1 MRKPAGFLAWIL
13 SAAAAWSCCLPD
25 AFRAGAADFALAK
38 HTPAEI
44 RAYYQAHPW
53 KTGSWDDRIPYASAP
68 SYKSP
73 YALGKITDAA
83 QKEALNTLNFCRY
96 VAGLPADITAKSS
109 YVEMAQAASLVN
121 AANGTMSHFPAKPA
135 GMSDSLY
142 QKGKQGAGE
151 SNLGWNYST
160 IPNAVIDGYMCDS
173 DDYNIP
179 MVGHR
184 RWVLNP
190 SMLYSGFGAAGA
202 YTAMYAFDGSRKDRF
217 TGDYIAW
224 PAENMP
230 YELYGISDRYVFSVS
245 LTGGYDAPKKSA
257 VKIDMTSKKR
267 GKTYHID
274 SSSLTNKRYLSVNND
289 GYGIDKC
296 IIFYPGVQFPKD
308 DTVTVKISGI
318 TKSGKASPLTYT
330 VSFFSLYQADE
341 PAVTQISQKTEP
353 KKTETRTTESEKQ
366 QTTVTKQTTVT
377 QKTVP
382 VTTTT
387 AVTTEPVQTTASETV
402 LPTAEDP
409 GTAEWERDVTMHTPR
424 DKIKLTFL
432 PKSGEILNA
441 VLRYPVGKD
450 GGGNEIMRSVVMD
463 YGSGY
468 PLVSAPD
475 TLTVTIELNTVI
487 CGKLRLE
494 AEYTGEKPDA
504 EIEVIQAPPAEPGD
518 LNGSG
523 EIDIADVVYLVRLN
537 AEDKDIELTDEGLAA
552 ADVNRDGVT
561 DAVDVRLLLIYLAT
575 MVKNF

>member
-1 MRKPAGFLAWIL
+1 ML
-13 SAAAAWSCCLPD
+13 SAAAAWTCCLPD
-25 AFRAGAADFALAK
+25 AFRAGAADYALAK

-53 KTGSWDDRIPYASAP
+53 KTGSRTDRIPYASQP

-96 VAGLPADITAKSS
+96 VAGLPADITVKPG
-109 YVEMAQAASLVN
+109 YIEMAQAASLVN
-121 AANGTMSHFPAKPA
+121 AANDTMSHFPAKPA

-142 QKGKQGAGE
+142 QKGRQGAGE

-160 IPNAVIDGYMCDS
+160 IPNAVIDGYLCDS
-173 DDYNIP
+173 DDFNIP

-190 SMLYSGFGAAGA
+190 AMLYSGFGAAGD
-202 YTAMYAFDGSRKDRF
+202 YTAMYAFDCSRKDRF

-230 YELYGISDRYVFSVS
+230 YELYNVSDRYAFSVS

-274 SSSLTNKRYLSVNND
+274 SSSLTNKRYLSVNNE

-296 IIFYPGVQFPKD
+296 IIFYPGVQFPED

-330 VSFFSLYQADE
+330 VSFFSLYQADA

-353 KKTETRTTESEKQ
+353 KKTETRPTETEKQ
-366 QTTVTKQTTVT
+366 QTTVSKQTTVS

-387 AVTTEPVQTTASETV
+387 AAVTTEPVQTTTTV
-402 LPTAEDP
+402 PPSAD
-409 GTAEWERDVTMHTPR
+409 TAEWERDVTMHTPR
-424 DKIKLTFL
+424 DKIKLTFK
-432 PKSGEILNA
+432 PNAGEIRNA

-450 GGGNEIMRSVVMD
+450 DAGNAVMRSVLLD
-463 YGSGY
+463 NGGGI
-468 PLVSAPD
+468 PLVTSPD
-475 TLTVTIELNTVI
+475 TLVVTIELNTVI
-487 CGKLRLE
+487 CGRLTLE
-494 AEYTGEKPDA
+494 AEYTGGMPEA

-518 LNGSG
+518 LNGNG
-523 EIDIADVVYLVRLN
+523 ELDIADVVFLVRLN
-537 AEDKDIELTDEGLAA
+537 AEGKGIELTDEGLAA